1 MIDGKIIVM
10 KIRLFYTEIPF
21 WRAEVSRL
29 ALYIGDIDFEDVRM
43 TWRKDFDIMINTGKL
58 PYGVISPFRQ
68 IPVMEVD
75 GQVIGQTG
83 GIARFC
89 GKLSGMYPKNDDLL
103 AAKIDQ
109 IIDAATDITN
119 LVSLTMK
126 EKDPDKRRS
135 ERQKLSKET
144 LPKWLGFLENLL
156 QENKLSEWF
165 AGDKISV
172 ADLAIWRL
180 LGWII
185 SGKLEHV
192 PRTLLN
198 TFPKLTTLYKNVD
211 SQPKIQEWMSLN
223 YLKKNTS

>member
-1 MIDGKIIVM
+1 M

-29 ALYIGDIDFEDVRM
+29 ALYIGNIDFEDVRM
-43 TWRKDFDIMINTGKL
+43 TWREDFETMIETGKL
-58 PYGVISPFRQ
+58 PYGVTSPFRQ

-89 GKLSGMYPKNDDLL
+89 GKLSGLYPKNDDIL
-103 AAKIDQ
+103 AAQIDQ
-109 IIDAATDITN
+109 IIDAANDITN
-119 LVSLTMK
+119 LVGLTMR
-126 EKDPDKRRS
+126 EKDLDKRKL
-135 ERQKLSKET
+135 ERQKLSKEV
-144 LPKWLGFLENLL
+144 LPK
-156 QENKLSEWF
+156 WF
-165 AGDKISV
+165 AGDKMSI

-192 PRTLLN
+192 PTTLLDA
-198 TFPKLTTLYKNVD
+198 FPYLTKLYTNVD
-211 SQPKIQEWMSLN
+211 SHPKVREWMSLKYRN
-223 YLKKNTS
+223 

>member
-1 MIDGKIIVM
+1 M

-29 ALYIGDIDFEDVRM
+29 ALYIGNIDFEDVRM
-43 TWRKDFDIMINTGKL
+43 TWKEDFDTMIETGKL
-58 PYGVISPFRQ
+58 PYGVTSPFRQ

-89 GKLSGMYPKNDDLL
+89 GKLSGLYPKNDDML
-103 AAKIDQ
+103 AAQIDQ
-109 IIDAATDITN
+109 ILDAATDITN
-119 LVSLTMK
+119 LVGLTMR
-126 EKDPDKRRS
+126 EKDLDKRKL

-144 LPKWLGFLENLL
+144 LPKWFGFLEDLL
-156 QENKLSEWF
+156 QENKISEWF
-165 AGDKISV
+165 AGDKMSV

-185 SGKLEHV
+185 SGMLEHV
-192 PRTLLN
+192 PTTLLD
-198 TFPKLTTLYKNVD
+198 TFPKLEKLYKRVD
-211 SQPKIQEWMSLN
+211 SHPKVQEWISLK
-223 YLKKNTS
+223 YPKKYIS

>member
-1 MIDGKIIVM
+1 M

-29 ALYIGDIDFEDVRM
+29 ALYIGNIDFEDVRM
-43 TWRKDFDIMINTGKL
+43 TWREDFDKMVDTGKL
-58 PYGVISPFRQ
+58 PYGVIAPFRQ

-89 GKLSGMYPKNDDLL
+89 GKLSGMYPKNDDIL
-103 AAKIDQ
+103 AARIDQ
-109 IIDAATDITN
+109 IIDAANDITN
-119 LVSLTMK
+119 LVGLTMR
-126 EKDPDKRRS
+126 EKDPNKRQL

-144 LPKWLGFLENLL
+144 LPKWLGYLETIL
-156 QENKLSEWF
+156 QKNTLSEWF
-165 AGDKISV
+165 AGEKMSI

-192 PRTLLN
+192 PTTLLN
-198 TFPKLTTLYKNVD
+198 TFPNLTKLYKNID
-211 SQPKIQEWMSLN
+211 SHPKVQEWML
-223 YLKKNTS
+223 LKYPRKNTP